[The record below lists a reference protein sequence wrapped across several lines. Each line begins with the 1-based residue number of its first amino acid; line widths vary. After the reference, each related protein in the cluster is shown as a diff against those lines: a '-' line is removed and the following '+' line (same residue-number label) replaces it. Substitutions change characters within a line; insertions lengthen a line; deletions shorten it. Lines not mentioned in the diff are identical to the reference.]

1 MKTQLERKVAVVTGV
16 TSGIGE
22 AIASQL
28 LDAGASVVG
37 IARDGGKL
45 AALAERWGMRFSAV
59 TVDLASAAER
69 RAGFERVKVVA
80 GRPDIVVSNAA
91 ECVYDAPLGLGID
104 AFRRLF
110 EVNVLA
116 GIELVQTLVP
126 SMQPGAHV
134 VQLSSVTARH
144 LPAARFGPYAMTK
157 RAVESFVESLRL
169 ELHPRGIKVSLVV
182 PGLVATP
189 IYDKVRGFEATR
201 AKIQEQI
208 PQWLEARDVA
218 DAVIWMLTRPSHV
231 AVSEIVL
238 MPREQPR

>member
-1 MKTQLERKVAVVTGV
+1 MKTPLEDKLAVVTGV

-22 AIASQL
+22 ATTSL
-28 LDAGASVVG
+28 LIEVGARVVG
-37 IARDGGKL
+37 IARDGAKL
-45 AALAERWGMRFSAV
+45 AALGERWGSRFSWV
-59 TVDLASAAER
+59 EVDLAQAEQR
-69 RAGFERVKVVA
+69 SAGFARVKA
-80 GRPDIVVSNAA
+80 LAARPDIVVSNAA
-91 ECVYDAPLGLGID
+91 ECVFEAPLGLGLD

-116 GIELVQTLVP
+116 GIELVQALAP
-126 SMQPGAHV
+126 SMQPGGHI

-157 RAVESFVESLRL
+157 RTIESFVESLRL

-201 AKIQEQI
+201 AKIREQVHH
-208 PQWLEARDVA
+208 WLEAGDVA
-218 DAVIWMLTRPSHV
+218 DAVVWMLTRPSHV
-231 AVSEIVL
+231 AISEIVL
-238 MPREQPR
+238 MPREQAR